1 MWRLR
6 VKRFL
11 AEREALIGIVIF
23 GVLVMLADICSDLD
37 WHFTAALLRLCGIAS
52 LIMLFALDWWLR
64 RYHPPVAVPIVF
76 TTETERQAA
85 RRMFETFTL
94 TQRLPAN
101 FIEQVT
107 SVRQDDL
114 LIRLD
119 YNPRSQ
125 KDPENPQHWQKAWQ
139 ELLREWE
146 TEIDRRLK
154 QDLPAGE
161 TFCYHIYPHLWMPLA
176 FAMGA
181 SVDLRRSI
189 VLYHRQQD
197 AFFLVLNLTD
207 PRKLFDE
214 PDPSIPQPERVP
226 ENFDTLPS
234 TEKLILHLCISDRHD
249 VPEFKAHPDHGKAAN
264 AGLVYR
270 QALDPKSNWL
280 GYVQWLYREAK
291 PLLGRFQQ
299 VDICLVCP
307 SAIAFALGMAFSRTP
322 KVTVCDYQNGCYV
335 PVFSLAEIEK
345 RLPFD

>member
-1 MWRLR
+1 MWRLA

-11 AEREALIGIVIF
+11 AEREALISIVIF
-23 GVLVMLADICSDLD
+23 GVLVMLADICSDMD
-37 WHFTAALLRLCGIAS
+37 WHFTAALLRSLGVAS
-52 LIMLFALDWWLR
+52 LILVFVLDLRLR
-64 RYHPPVAVPIVF
+64 RSRFILAVPIVF
-76 TTETERQAA
+76 TTETDRQAA

-101 FIEQVT
+101 LVEQVT
-107 SVRQDDL
+107 SLRQDDL

-125 KDPENPQHWQKAWQ
+125 PDPSNPQHWQKAWK

-146 TEIDRRLK
+146 REVDQRLK
-154 QDLPAGE
+154 QGLRADE
-161 TFCYHIYPHLWMPLA
+161 TFCYHVFPHLWMPLA

-181 SVDLRRSI
+181 SVGLRRSLVI
-189 VLYHRQQD
+189 YHRQQD
-197 AFFLVLNLTD
+197 EFFPVLDLNE

-214 PDPSIPQPERVP
+214 PDPSVPSPEKVP
-226 ENFDTLPS
+226 ENFDALPN
-234 TEKLILHLCISDRHD
+234 TDKLILHLCISDRHD
-249 VPEFKAHPDHGKAAN
+249 VPEFKAHPEHDKAAS

-270 QALDPKSNWL
+270 KALDPKSNWL

-299 VDICLVCP
+299 VEICLVCP
-307 SAIAFALGMAFSRTP
+307 SAAAFALGMAFSRTP
-322 KVTVCDYQNGCYV
+322 KVTVCDYQNGRYV

-345 RLPFD
+345 GLPFD